1 MALDFYFGSGS
12 QYAWRVWLAL
22 EHKGVP
28 YTAHRMHFDKGDLR
42 TPAYLAINPRGR
54 VPAIVDDG
62 FALFES
68 SAIVAYLEDKYPSPP
83 LLPRDIRARAIVR
96 RIAAEVD
103 TDLARPNEALLD
115 ATLFTR
121 EPAPPETVAAAKEE
135 LGKELARFE
144 SYVLEGDTF
153 VGDLTVAE
161 IAIYPFLRFLDRI
174 QERQPQHDTSALVG
188 PKLRQ
193 LMRRVEALPYYDKTF
208 PPHWRG

>member
-22 EHKGVP
+22 EFKGVP

-42 TPAYLAINPRGR
+42 TPSFLAINPRGR

-68 SAIVAYLEDKYPSPP
+68 SAIVAYLEDKYPTPS
-83 LLPRDIRARAIVR
+83 LLPKDIRARAIVR

-103 TDLARPNEALLD
+103 SDLAPPNEALLD

-121 EPAPPETVAAAKEE
+121 EPAAAEVVAAAKEA

-144 SYVLEGDTF
+144 SYVEGDTF
-153 VGDLTVAE
+153 VGELTVAE
-161 IAIYPFLRFLDRI
+161 LTLYPFLRFLDRI
-174 QERQPQHDTSALVG
+174 QERQPQHDAAALVG

-208 PPHWRG
+208 PPHWRA

>member
-1 MALDFYFGSGS
+1 VALDFYFGSGS

-28 YTAHRMHFDKGDLR
+28 YTAHRMQFDNGDLR

-68 SAIVAYLEDKYPSPP
+68 TAIVEYLEDKYPTPS
-83 LLPRDIRARAIVR
+83 LLPKDIRARAIAR

-103 TDLARPNEALLD
+103 ADFAAPSHALIDL
-115 ATLFTR
+115 LFAS
-121 EPAPPETVAAAKEE
+121 EPATPEAVAAAKNE
-135 LGKELARFE
+135 LAKELARFE

-153 VGDLTVAE
+153 VGEITLAE
-161 IAIYPFLRFLDRI
+161 FAIYPFLRFLDRV
-174 QERQPQHDTSALVG
+174 QQRKPEHDTAALVP

-193 LMRRVEALPYYDKTF
+193 LMRRVEALPYYDRTF
-208 PPHWRG
+208 PPHWRS

>member
-1 MALDFYFGSGS
+1 MALDFYYGSGS

-28 YTAHRMHFDKGDLR
+28 YTAHRMQFDNRDLR
-42 TPAYLAINPRGR
+42 KPEYLAINPRGR

-68 SAIVAYLEDKYPSPP
+68 TAIVAYLEDKYPTPS
-83 LLPRDIRARAIVR
+83 LLPKDIRARAIAR

-103 TDLARPNEALLD
+103 ADLAAPSHALIDLLFASETPTPESVTEAKD
-115 ATLFTR
+115 AL
-121 EPAPPETVAAAKEE
+121 VQ
-135 LGKELARFE
+135 ELARFE

-153 VGDLTVAE
+153 VGEITVAE
-161 IAIYPFLRFLDRI
+161 FAAYPFLRFLDRV
-174 QERQPQHDTSALVG
+174 QQRKPEHNTAAMVP

>member
-1 MALDFYFGSGS
+1 LALDFYFGSGS

-22 EHKGVP
+22 EFKGVP

-42 TPAYLAINPRGR
+42 TPAFLAINPRGR

-68 SAIVAYLEDKYPSPP
+68 SAIVEYLEDKYPTPS
-83 LLPRDIRARAIVR
+83 LLPKNIQARAIAR

-103 TDLARPNEALLD
+103 TDLAPPNEAFLD

-121 EPAPPETVAAAKEE
+121 DPSPPEVVAAAKES
-135 LGKELARFE
+135 LAKELARFE
-144 SYVLEGDTF
+144 SYVEGDTF
-153 VGDLTVAE
+153 VGQLTVAE
-161 IAIYPFLRFLDRI
+161 ITLYPFLRFLDRV
-174 QERQPQHDTSALVG
+174 QERQPQHDASALVG

>member
-12 QYAWRVWLAL
+12 QYVWRVWLAL

-28 YTAHRMHFDKGDLR
+28 YTAHRLQFDNGDLR
-42 TPAYLAINPRGR
+42 TPSYLAINPRGR

-68 SAIVAYLEDKYPSPP
+68 SAIVAYLEDKYPTPS
-83 LLPRDIRARAIVR
+83 LLPKDIRARAIAR

-103 TDLARPNEALLD
+103 TDLAPPNEAFLD

-121 EPAPPETVAAAKEE
+121 EPASAEVVTAAKEG
-135 LGKELARFE
+135 LAKELARFE

-153 VGDLTVAE
+153 VGELTVAE
-161 IAIYPFLRFLDRI
+161 ITIYPFLRFLDRI
-174 QERQPQHDTSALVG
+174 QERQPQHDAAALVP

>member
-28 YTAHRMHFDKGDLR
+28 YTAHRMQFDNGDLR
-42 TPAYLAINPRGR
+42 TPSFLAINPRGR

-68 SAIVAYLEDKYPSPP
+68 SAIVAYLEDKYPTPS
-83 LLPRDIRARAIVR
+83 LLPKDIKARAIAR

-103 TDLARPNEALLD
+103 ADFAAPTHALID
-115 ATLFTR
+115 MLFAS
-121 EPAPPETVAAAKEE
+121 EPATPDAVAAAKDA
-135 LGKELARFE
+135 LAKELARFE

-153 VGDLTVAE
+153 VGEITLAE
-161 IAIYPFLRFLDRI
+161 FAFYPFVRFLDRV
-174 QERQPQHDTSALVG
+174 QQRKPEHDTAALVP

-208 PPHWRG
+208 PPHWRS

>member
-1 MALDFYFGSGS
+1 VALDFYFGSGS

-22 EHKGVP
+22 EFKGLA

-42 TPAYLAINPRGR
+42 TPSYLAINPRGR

-68 SAIVAYLEDKYPSPP
+68 SAIVAYLEDKYPTPS
-83 LLPRDIRARAIVR
+83 LLPKDVRARAIAR

-103 TDLARPNEALLD
+103 TDLAPPNEAFLD
-115 ATLFTR
+115 ATLFAR
-121 EPAPPETVAAAKEE
+121 EPATAETVAAAKEA
-135 LGKELARFE
+135 LAKELARFE
-144 SYVLEGDTF
+144 SYVEGDTF
-153 VGDLTVAE
+153 VGELTVAE
-161 IAIYPFLRFLDRI
+161 ITVYPFLRFLDRV
-174 QERQPQHDTSALVG
+174 QERQPQHDAAALVG
-188 PKLRQ
+188 PRLRK

>member
-1 MALDFYFGSGS
+1 VALDFYFGSGS

-68 SAIVAYLEDKYPSPP
+68 SAIVAYLEDSYPTPP
-83 LLPRDIRARAIVR
+83 LLPKDLRARAIAR

-103 TDLARPNEALLD
+103 SDLAPPNEALLD

-121 EPAPPETVAAAKEE
+121 EPAAPEVVAAAKDA
-135 LGKELARFE
+135 LARELARFE
-144 SYVLEGDTF
+144 SYVEGDTF
-153 VGDLTVAE
+153 VGEHTVAD
-161 IAIYPFLRFLDRI
+161 ITIYPFLRFLDRI
-174 QERQPQHDTSALVG
+174 EERQPQHGASALVG
-188 PKLRQ
+188 PKLRK
-193 LMRRVEALPYYDKTF
+193 LMHRIEALPYYDRTF
-208 PPHWRG
+208 PPHWRA